1 MLNYLCYN
9 LLAFISFFETWRT
22 STCKRASSTTSRFR
36 CEIWFA
42 GHITWRDA
50 FANTQAPGS
59 RALEQPKFLSGAF
72 ILIARQAQ
80 QKKRRGE
87 GEPRNAAK
95 ERVSR
100 NTCSCTMIVKK
111 DASPSVIPSRL
122 CFAWSNVNGPW
133 KLDTFCFYASMNHLA
148 RCVSGF
154 VSRIGVVGDWFF
166 AIEASR
172 IRVRSCRIRSW
183 PSIYSNN

>member
-1 MLNYLCYN
+1 MTDFYLQESVLDDLEVSMRDLIRGPHNVTGCLREYTSSG
-9 LLAFISFFETWRT
+9 LESPRAAQVSFGRVYLDRAT
-22 STCKRASSTTSRFR
+22 SAAEKEERRGRATKCGERES
-36 CEIWFA
+36 
-42 GHITWRDA
+42 
-50 FANTQAPGS
+50 
-59 RALEQPKFLSGAF
+59 
-72 ILIARQAQ
+72 Q
-80 QKKRRGE
+80 QKYMFVYDDRQKGRLSIGYSITFMF
-87 GEPRNAAK
+87 RN
-95 ERVSR
+95 
-100 NTCSCTMIVKK
+100 
-111 DASPSVIPSRL
+111 
-122 CFAWSNVNGPW
+122 AWSNVNGPW